1 VRRVLTLGIS
11 LAALGGCGGTVDGG
25 PTGEIGVRPAGGAGG
40 RASFLP
46 DAAAGGEGPTVLP
59 DAGDNTTPYQDP
71 GCPPE
76 TKIQGVNECQVGT
89 PSVGCAPG
97 DRCVPYVVYG
107 ERCRTEEVGTRC
119 AVAGPAVQG
128 DDCTSESC
136 ADGFVCV
143 SAGSGFEC
151 AQICTNSGG
160 KSNCPPG
167 LLCMPLDVPDRFVC
181 G

>member
-1 VRRVLTLGIS
+1 MGIS
-11 LAALGGCGGTVDGG
+11 LAAAAGCGGTVDGG
-25 PTGEIGVRPAGGAGG
+25 PTGASGVGPVGGGVGG
-40 RASFLP
+40 QSSLSP
-46 DAAAGGEGPTVLP
+46 DAASGGEGAIGTP
-59 DAGDNTTPYQDP
+59 DGGENTTPYQDP

-76 TKIQGVNECQVGT
+76 TKITGVNECQVGM
-89 PSVGCAPG
+89 PSVGCGPG
-97 DRCVPYVVYG
+97 ERCVPYVIYG

-119 AVAGPAVQG
+119 AMAGPAVQG
-128 DDCTSESC
+128 EDCTVESC

-151 AQICTNSGG
+151 AQICTNVGG